1 MSRVLPYGSPDG
13 FQSLVN
19 PSPGPP
25 PSSLFRFLLPVFLPE
40 NQSSLSL
47 ISYFPS
53 LPVHSALPANRAP
66 RRRGPSHI
74 SFALFHPFVQSWMH
88 AQGSLNAFVAW
99 INIRDLKLPFS
110 WLGSSWLWGPPTLKR
125 LRSSADCGEL
135 RSVRGLG
142 GSRVWVGPPVLHPF
156 WDLWIQV
163 FKEIINKPSIMGI
176 WKGFVWT
183 KLRTVLWETDAQ
195 IVLRTCLTE
204 ARVFS
209 TVLYFIQTKNIHQ
222 TWQGVFLQGFKK
234 RLST

>member
-110 WLGSSWLWGPPTLKR
+110 WLGSSWLWGPPALKR

-142 GSRVWVGPPVLHPF
+142 GSRVVSRVPSLTAHMSHGP
-156 WDLWIQV
+156 LWSNE
-163 FKEIINKPSIMGI
+163 FKCPWKDSINNLKGIKEPS
-176 WKGFVWT
+176 WA
-183 KLRTVLWETDAQ
+183 L
-195 IVLRTCLTE
+195 
-204 ARVFS
+204 
-209 TVLYFIQTKNIHQ
+209 
-222 TWQGVFLQGFKK
+222 
-234 RLST
+234 